1 LGAYQGLRNMVL
13 TLQPASLGIEPVAP
27 LERVWGAL
35 TEIGFDNGCATIV
48 SLADGT
54 TSMYT
59 SAGGGVIGAGQHE
72 GPAAASR
79 QYLAELQHQLDL
91 FAPSDECPLPGDGAV
106 AFVVLTYDGVRRAE
120 STTARLADPAEPL
133 HGLWIAANKVIT
145 EIRLISPP
153 REPEPSA

>member
-1 LGAYQGLRNMVL
+1 LEAYQGLRNMVL
-13 TLQPASLGIEPVAP
+13 TLQPASVGIEPVAP

-35 TEIGFDNGCATIV
+35 TEIGFHNGCATIV

-72 GPAAASR
+72 RPAAASR
-79 QYLAELQHQLDL
+79 QYLLQLQGQLDL
-91 FAPSDECPLPGDGAV
+91 FAPAEACTLPGDGAV

-133 HGLWIAANKVIT
+133 HGLWIAANRVIT
-145 EIRLISPP
+145 EIRLMAPP
-153 REPEPSA
+153 TEPEASA